1 MKVKRLWT
9 QFREIA
15 AIVVGGL
22 TVLTVVS
29 VAFASDCVSKTII
42 LITKAANLPL
52 VLLASV
58 IYPEETP
65 LLRRIKRDVVQWW
78 KTLA

>member
-1 MKVKRLWT
+1 MKKLWM

-22 TVLTVVS
+22 TVLTVVA

-42 LITKAANLPL
+42 LVTKIANLPL

-78 KTLA
+78 RSLS